1 MYTYVCIHSIYM
13 YMSMYMYAC
22 IMCIYTHR
30 SPCKHPAPKL
40 NQYLFEAYVSI
51 HQHPPKLNQYLFEA
65 YVSIHQHPSAYISI
79 RQHPSVTTS
88 MFIFIN
94 KPLAAALK

>member
-1 MYTYVCIHSIYM
+1 
-13 YMSMYMYAC
+13 MSMYMYAC

-40 NQYLFEAYVSI
+40 NQC
-51 HQHPPKLNQYLFEA
+51 LFEA